1 MNIIQILNS
10 KIIEVFQKLNYDA
23 KYAYFKY
30 SDRPDLSDFQTNC
43 AMPLGKTLN
52 KNPMEIAE
60 EIKNELINTNIFD
73 SISVEK
79 PGFINIKVKNSVLLK
94 ILNETINDQYCGFKK
109 PEINK
114 TVVIDFGGYN
124 IAKEPHVGHLR
135 STVIGES
142 LRRIYEFCGDKVISD
157 FHQGDW
163 GLNMGMVIEGIRE
176 KYPNLKCF
184 KDNFNDDKIT
194 DLDLT
199 ATDLTDIYRLANAKA
214 KENEDFAKKIH
225 ETTKKLQD
233 GYKPYLALWKYFSDI
248 SLNDSKELAEDIL
261 GAHFDYWN
269 GESSVHELIKFM
281 LRNLIEKGIVVD
293 SEGAKII
300 DLSELDNSLP
310 PLIIQKSDGAFM
322 YASSDMATILD
333 RLQKFNPDLILY
345 VVDARQSLHFKQVFL
360 ACEKIK
366 LLNEKHKAEH
376 CPFGT
381 MNGKDGKPFK
391 TRSGELV
398 KLRDL
403 IEEAKQK
410 ISEKSKNLDDKDIQ
424 KLAVACIKFA
434 DLSNHRESN
443 YVFDIDQFTNY
454 EGKTGA
460 YIMYS
465 IVRINSILKKIDLII
480 EDLKVTDIDSNEEKE
495 LVLGLLKFPDVIY
508 NSYNKKAPNFIADY
522 AYDLSKKFNSFYE
535 SVIILTNNSRK
546 YVSSRISLIYL
557 VKKLLEKCLH
567 LISIEVIEKM

>member
-163 GLNMGMVIEGIRE
+163 GINMGMVIEGIRE

-199 ATDLTDIYRLANAKA
+199 ATDLTDIYRLANAKSN
-214 KENEDFAKKIH
+214 ENEEFAKKVH

-233 GYKPYLALWKYFSDI
+233 GYKPYLALWKYFSSI

-281 LRNLIEKGIVVD
+281 LRNLNEKGIVID
-293 SEGAKII
+293 SGGAKII

-310 PLIIQKSDGAFM
+310 PLIMQKSDGAFM

-345 VVDARQSLHFKQVFL
+345 VVDARQSLHFRQVFL

-403 IEEAKQK
+403 IEEAKKK

-434 DLSNHRESN
+434 DLLNHRESN

-465 IVRINSILKKIDLII
+465 IARINSIFKKVEYIENNKVTKIDS
-480 EDLKVTDIDSNEEKE
+480 EEEKE
-495 LVLGLLKFPDVIY
+495 LILGLLKFPDVISS
-508 NSYNKKAPNFIADY
+508 SYNKKAPNFIADY
-522 AYDLSKKFNSFYE
+522 AYDLSKKFSSFYE
-535 SVIILTNNSRK
+535 KINILINNSEEQT
-546 YVSSRISLIYL
+546 SSRISLIYL
-557 VKKLLEKCLH
+557 VKQYLKKCLY
-567 LISIEVIEKM
+567 LLGIEVINKM

>member
-1 MNIIQILNS
+1 MSIIQSLNNQ
-10 KIIEVFQKLNYDA
+10 ITEIFQKLGYNT

-43 AMPLGKTLN
+43 AMPLGKMLN
-52 KNPMEIAE
+52 KNPMEIAGI
-60 EIKNELINTNIFD
+60 IKNELEKTGIFD
-73 SISVEK
+73 YLSVDK
-79 PGFINIKVKNSVLLK
+79 PGFINVKLKNNVLLK
-94 ILNETINDQYCGFKK
+94 FINEVINDENCGFEVPSAK
-109 PEINK
+109 K

-163 GLNMGMVIEGIRE
+163 GLNMGMVIEGIRSQ
-176 KYPNLKCF
+176 YPNLKCF
-184 KDNFNDDKIT
+184 SDNFNDDKIT
-194 DLDLT
+194 DLNLT
-199 ATDLTDIYRLANAKA
+199 AADLTDIYRLANTKA
-214 KENEDFAKKIH
+214 KEDEDFAEKVH

-233 GYKPYLALWKYFSDI
+233 GYKPYLTLWKYFSDI
-248 SLNDSKELAEDIL
+248 SLNDSKELAEGIL

-281 LRNLIEKGIVVD
+281 IRNLVEKGIVVD
-293 SEGAKII
+293 SDGAKII
-300 DLSELDNSLP
+300 DLSDMDDTIP
-310 PLIIQKSDGAFM
+310 PVIIQKSDGAFM
-322 YASSDMATILD
+322 YASTDMATILD

-366 LLNEKHKAEH
+366 LLNEKHRAEH

-403 IEEAKQK
+403 IAEAKQK
-410 ISEKSKNLDDKDIQ
+410 IVGKSGSLGDDAIQ

-434 DLSNHRESN
+434 DLSNYRESN
-443 YVFDIDQFTNY
+443 YVFDMDQFTNY

-465 IVRINSILKKIDLII
+465 VVRINSILKKINSIEELKITDL
-480 EDLKVTDIDSNEEKE
+480 TTNEEKDLILE
-495 LVLGLLKFPDVIY
+495 LLKFPDIVTS
-508 NSYNKKAPNFIADY
+508 SYDKKAPNFMAEY
-522 AYDLSKKFNSFYE
+522 TYSLSKKFNSFYE
-535 SVIILTNNSRK
+535 NVNVLATESAKELNSK
-546 YVSSRISLIYL
+546 ISLIYV
-557 VKKLLEKCLH
+557 VKHFLEKCLY
-567 LISIEVIEKM
+567 LLGIEVVDRM